1 MLWPT
6 GHLLLSYANRNPRA
20 WADLFA
26 ALQQAGLQS
35 VGHAIVHSENEHDY
49 TKRAVR
55 ACTHDLLLD
64 LTPQQQG
71 YDAAPAHLGSET
83 ATPSCEQDFLALIAG
98 WAAQVGR
105 LKDGWEAAFLGEA
118 SRRPFVLEQ

>member
-1 MLWPT
+1 LTQVLAEVRRILRPT

-64 LTPQQQG
+64 LTP
-71 YDAAPAHLGSET
+71 
-83 ATPSCEQDFLALIAG
+83 
-98 WAAQVGR
+98 
-105 LKDGWEAAFLGEA
+105 
-118 SRRPFVLEQ
+118 